1 MTPIW
6 RYLTDPKGMTVQQL
20 ADAATMSVV
29 AVRADLV
36 ELEKQ
41 GKVYRQRGAIGQP
54 HTWWRSEKKP
64 LNGLDA
70 LLIMGLA
77 ADYHASANR
86 LREVLAKVGMRVKSK
101 ALQKVIVM
109 CATAKSPHEI
119 VRLAIEQYAADE
131 FTESKAA

>member
-20 ADAATMSVV
+20 ADAAKMSVV

-41 GKVYRQRGAIGQP
+41 GKVSRQRGAIGQP
-54 HTWWRSEKKP
+54 HIWWRAEKKP
-64 LNGLDA
+64 LDGVDA

-77 ADYHASANR
+77 ADIHPSANR
-86 LREVLAKVGMRVKSK
+86 LREVLAKVGMRVKHK
-101 ALQKVIVM
+101 GLQKIIVM
-109 CATAKSPHEI
+109 CATAKSPHEV
-119 VRLAIEQYAADE
+119 VRLAIQQYDADE
-131 FTESKAA
+131 FKAAHAA